1 MGGENPY
8 IKQAEA
14 RLPSAPYT
22 IRFRTTGG
30 ETKEVRV
37 DPADLPEGHDGRQG
51 SLLRTALAAGIPMD
65 HACGGVCACSTCHV
79 IVRKGFDTLN
89 PSSEEEEDM
98 LDLAPGLTDVS
109 RLACQAIPDGSEDLE
124 VEIPSWNRN
133 IVSEGPH

>member
-1 MGGENPY
+1 MGGKNPY
-8 IKQAEA
+8 IQQAEA
-14 RLPSAPYT
+14 RLPTAPYT

-30 ETKEVRV
+30 EIKEVRV
-37 DPADLPEGHDGRQG
+37 DPSELPEGHDGRKG

-89 PSSEEEEDM
+89 PSTEEEEDM